1 MAIGRRFNESADDD
15 AETHALENAVFCFPR
30 MSTSTLK
37 NLLTFNNSGCV
48 VSVDEGS
55 LTISGDSRFSG
66 NTGAVGAVIV
76 ASRSDISVTGTQFEE
91 NNYVDKGGCLYLRD
105 GSSASINSTVFS
117 RNVANVATAIFA
129 DSLKFLDIS
138 DSHFEQDCKD
148 CGGFIRVNG
157 AFDAASAIT
166 ISKSH
171 LGPFE
176 EFGRSTDDRSFG
188 SFEEF
193 GRSTYDRSLLFIY
206 GFDDGHVLL
215 ESVDFGRQKSYNC
228 SWGDADKNAGM
239 VVVLTTRNVSFTSI
253 DSSYTRAG
261 GALGTGIRFSDSS
274 GLFWIERAVFH
285 EIDCCS
291 GYGIFARFNPH
302 HHSRLSVIDSE
313 FSSNYFFGG
322 TLFVTGHNCDV
333 EVRGSR
339 FISNTVENNRFS
351 GFQFRA
357 TSILSV
363 SDIRSLKVSNCMALN
378 NTAIPGRLSKPI
390 LGSLYIGKTYN
401 ATIEGSTFVANSVGT
416 RRGDSGGAVYFS
428 SGMTLTVSNCTFED
442 NIAAGGGA
450 IYADD
455 IWGLSVVGSSFR
467 NNNAI
472 ASGGA
477 IVVVHQLWVISVVNS
492 TFFDNRARIGGAL
505 ALGIK
510 NTSAIMNCTFSENKA
525 ELYGGAIAFMH
536 IPTEET
542 RESGISALNFMIAL
556 VEFFKNTAAFG
567 GESYRA

>member
-1 MAIGRRFNESADDD
+1 MK
-15 AETHALENAVFCFPR
+15 NAAFCFPR
-30 MSTSTLK
+30 MSTSILK
-37 NLLTFNNSGCV
+37 HVTAYNNSGCV

-55 LTISGDSRFSG
+55 LTISGDSRFSN

-76 ASRSDISVTGTQFEE
+76 ASRSNVSLTGTQFLE
-91 NNYVDKGGCLYLRD
+91 NSYLNAGGCLALRD

-117 RNVANVATAIFA
+117 RNVANVATAVFA

-157 AFDAASAIT
+157 SFDAASAIT

-176 EFGRSTDDRSFG
+176 EFGKST
-188 SFEEF
+188 
-193 GRSTYDRSLLFIY
+193 TYDRSLLFIY

-215 ESVDFGRQKSYNC
+215 ESVDFGRQKTYNC
-228 SWGDADKNAGM
+228 SWGDADKNTGM
-239 VVVLTTRNVSFTSI
+239 VVVLTTRNVSFASI

-291 GYGIFARFNPH
+291 GYGIFARFNLH
-302 HHSRLSVIDSE
+302 YRSRFSVIDSE

-322 TLFVTGHNCDV
+322 TLFVTGSNCDV
-333 EVRGSR
+333 EVNGSR

-351 GFQFRA
+351 EIRA

-363 SDIRSLKVSNCMALN
+363 SDTRSLKVSNCMALN

-390 LGSLYIGKTYN
+390 LGSLYIDHTDD

-416 RRGDSGGAVYFS
+416 RRGDSGGAVYYS
-428 SGMTLTVSNCTFED
+428 SGIGLIVTNCTFED
-442 NIAAGGGA
+442 NTAAGGGA

-467 NNNAI
+467 NNSAI

-477 IVVVHQLWVISVVNS
+477 IVVVHQLWIIHVDNS

-510 NTSAIMNCTFSENKA
+510 NESAITDCTFSENKA

-542 RESGISALNFMIAL
+542 RERGLSALVLRMALIA
-556 VEFFKNTAAFG
+556 FFRNTAAFG
-567 GESYRA
+567 GETLSCMIRQQICRMFNVV